1 LRLSRKLL
9 EEYQH
14 NPEKDWQRV
23 LWYFIELTGKKP
35 DLNTI
40 LFMIGVREMGFGKQV
55 FSKEEKQDLMH
66 IATCRLLSQSGFYE
80 LEYHDEQGWPHF
92 RKIREIPGYSLKE
105 QEELLKL
112 HIIEYFLPF
121 LEDENHNV

>member
-1 LRLSRKLL
+1 
-9 EEYQH
+9 
-14 NPEKDWQRV
+14 
-23 LWYFIELTGKKP
+23 
-35 DLNTI
+35 
-40 LFMIGVREMGFGKQV
+40 MGFSKQV

-92 RKIREIPGYSLKE
+92 RKTREIPGYSLKE